1 MDNMNEDT
9 TTNEDRAAAIGNWI
23 MEVAPDMRDKAISTL
38 EEFADTVQDNPRYLR
53 DILEDNP
60 LYLGLLV
67 VLFLMG
73 FGLSVIFLVGIGIFF
88 TFFFLLVIAAFVIS
102 VLFVFFIYTLQH
114 KRNDDEVQ
122 DSINNS
128 DNDQADDQSD
138 G

>member
-23 MEVAPDMRDKAISTL
+23 MEVALDMRDKAISTL

-114 KRNDDEVQ
+114 KRNDEEVQ